1 MNFLEFQ
8 EALLGEDESATSSL
22 VQLSAL
28 EAESIVEYF
37 IAMMYSNGGQEM
49 LSRMNGNMIEASL
62 IPGSTGISP
71 SPTIMQQQHGD
82 LYSNNNNGNLSAS
95 TSLRTHSSK
104 FPVSL
109 KVLNMKISTLI
120 PQLLD

>member
-1 MNFLEFQ
+1 
-8 EALLGEDESATSSL
+8 

-37 IAMMYSNGGQEM
+37 IAMMYSNAGQEA

-71 SPTIMQQQHGD
+71 SPTILQQHGD
-82 LYSNNNNGNLSAS
+82 LYNNNNGNLSAA

-104 FPVSL
+104 FPVSCRL
-109 KVLNMKISTLI
+109 VEGKIFLSNYSRG
-120 PQLLD
+120 